1 MGEAIGELLPTA
13 VAVMVSPAGVV
24 AALWMLATPRGRVN
38 GLAYLGG
45 WLASLSLVGA
55 VALSIAGGLGASD
68 GRSPATWASLLLLA
82 VGVVLV
88 LLAVKQWR
96 DRPRVGD
103 APKPPP
109 TWLSALDRF
118 GPVKA
123 AGTGVL
129 VGGLNPKNVLLI
141 TAAAVAIAETGISP
155 GKQVAAY
162 AIFVVIASLGI
173 VIPVVLSLVFGARAQ
188 QVLAAFTDWIAGNSA
203 VIMTVVLL
211 IFGVTLIGDAI
222 TALST

>member
-24 AALWMLATPRGRVN
+24 AGSDARDASRPSERPGLPRRLARVALAG
-38 GLAYLGG
+38 
-45 WLASLSLVGA
+45 GA

-222 TALST
+222 TPLTT

>member
-1 MGEAIGELLPTA
+1 
-13 VAVMVSPAGVV
+13 
-24 AALWMLATPRGRVN
+24 MLATPRGRVN

-88 LLAVKQWR
+88 LLAVKNGATVR
-96 DRPRVGD
+96 GNVGD

-155 GKQVAAY
+155 GETGRRV